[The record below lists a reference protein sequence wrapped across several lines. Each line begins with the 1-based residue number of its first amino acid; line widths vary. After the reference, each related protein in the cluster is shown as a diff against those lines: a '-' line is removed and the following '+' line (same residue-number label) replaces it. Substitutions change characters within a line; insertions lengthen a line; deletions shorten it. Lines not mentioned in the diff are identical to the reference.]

1 MDKLELDKLDLE
13 KIGIMDKKIIS
24 DPIHNQI
31 ELSDTA
37 IKIIDT
43 PIFQRLRNIKQ
54 LGTSEM
60 VFPSASHSRF
70 EHSIG
75 VAHLGKQFMITL
87 KNNDPSLD
95 ISEEDI
101 LLTEIAGLCHDLG
114 HGPFS
119 HAFDDY
125 LERKCKKEDDS
136 DTESIS
142 STDFSQFIHHE
153 ERSCFLLK
161 HIVKK
166 YKIKLSKIQVEKI
179 CEMIHP
185 TIKDKN
191 FKQNIIC
198 NTYSSLDV
206 DKLDYITRDMHYLG
220 FFGGFNHERLFKMC
234 RIFDGELCFPK
245 KEAFNIYE
253 LFRLRYRLHRQVC
266 QHPVVRSY
274 EYMIFDIIELLDP
287 IYNISTSI
295 NDPEKFYKFTD
306 SILDMAEFL
315 PDKEEY
321 KQVKH
326 ILHRMKTRD
335 IYKFITEIFIQDV
348 DKDLYNDRKEA
359 FLDKMKELSLENM
372 VIIQEM
378 SIGLSGS
385 KSHPIKQIRF
395 FDHTKDNIRIHPR
408 EISAFVSETVNE
420 YAVRFFTREKEYFDI
435 ILEQVR
441 NLFNF
446 KQWT

>member
-1 MDKLELDKLDLE
+1 MEKLEIE
-13 KIGIMDKKIIS
+13 EINVMDKKIIS

-125 LERKCKKEDDS
+125 LERKCKIEEDS

-142 STDFSQFIHHE
+142 SNDFSQFIHHE

-179 CEMIHP
+179 FRI
-185 TIKDKN
+185 
-191 FKQNIIC
+191 
-198 NTYSSLDV
+198 LR
-206 DKLDYITRDMHYLG
+206 L
-220 FFGGFNHERLFKMC
+220 ER
-234 RIFDGELCFPK
+234 
-245 KEAFNIYE
+245 A
-253 LFRLRYRLHRQVC
+253 
-266 QHPVVRSY
+266 
-274 EYMIFDIIELLDP
+274 
-287 IYNISTSI
+287 NISRKRI
-295 NDPEKFYKFTD
+295 NNQT
-306 SILDMAEFL
+306 I
-315 PDKEEY
+315 
-321 KQVKH
+321 
-326 ILHRMKTRD
+326 
-335 IYKFITEIFIQDV
+335 
-348 DKDLYNDRKEA
+348 
-359 FLDKMKELSLENM
+359 M
-372 VIIQEM
+372 V
-378 SIGLSGS
+378 
-385 KSHPIKQIRF
+385 
-395 FDHTKDNIRIHPR
+395 
-408 EISAFVSETVNE
+408 
-420 YAVRFFTREKEYFDI
+420 
-435 ILEQVR
+435 
-441 NLFNF
+441 
-446 KQWT
+446 